1 MAKDRT
7 GKFHP
12 GKGKPSGINKEEGL
26 GLHPTAPEKL
36 DEYLEMTDKYTEGED
51 ELSANVRVL
60 HPNRNTSKGEDQY
73 KGKPNVEES
82 NKSEYESA
90 SEPDRAVIAEEL
102 PGVLTKELFTELAN
116 FKHEHCVSVFLGT
129 HRAGVEV
136 NEQFDPIAVKRSL
149 QDVTTQLSQK
159 GLNKPAIE
167 KILDPVSE
175 LVGKD
180 DFWKTQTNG
189 LALFIS
195 EGFFKYIRMPLA
207 PEQQLVIENSFYVT
221 PLIPLM
227 TSKEYFYLV
236 VISKKQVKLF
246 RGDAFGLEFIPVEGL
261 PQGMDDLSKDD
272 KGEEGTFRN
281 EGPVGNTGTGFH
293 GMGGGNT
300 IDDKLKIANYLEA
313 ADDVLWKQVLHNE
326 TAPLLVAGVEYM
338 IPIYRSVADYN
349 NLWDDALTGSYE
361 HVDTPTLY
369 QQAMEKMAPYFEQR
383 SIKALELYGNQ
394 SATELTSSIPADV
407 IPAAYYSRISH
418 LFVQKSVQIW
428 GAFDE
433 MNNKLKLH
441 ETQEQASED
450 LVDNAVVNTLSNGG
464 EIFLLEKEKMPA
476 DSAIAAI
483 FRY

>member
-26 GLHPTAPEKL
+26 DLHPTAPDKL
-36 DEYLEMTDKYTEGED
+36 DDYLELSDKYTEGED
-51 ELSANVRVL
+51 ELSANVRVM

-116 FKHEHCVSVFLGT
+116 FKHEHCVSLFLGT

-136 NEQFDPIAVKRSL
+136 NEQFDPVTVKRSL
-149 QDVTTQLSQK
+149 QDITTQLSQK
-159 GLNKPAIE
+159 GFNKPAIE
-167 KILDPVSE
+167 KILDPVNE
-175 LVGKD
+175 LIGKD
-180 DFWKTQTNG
+180 DFWKTQSNG

-195 EGFFKYIRMPLA
+195 DGFFKYIRMPLA

-221 PLIPLM
+221 PLIPIM

-261 PQGMDDLSKDD
+261 PQGMDDLSRDD

-281 EGPVGNTGTGFH
+281 EGPAATTGTGFH
-293 GMGGGNT
+293 GMGGGNNV
-300 IDDKLKIANYLEA
+300 DEKAKIATYFEA
-313 ADDVLWKQVLHNE
+313 ADDVIYKKILHNE
-326 TAPLLVAGVEYM
+326 NAPLVLAGVEYL
-338 IPIYRSVADYN
+338 IPIYKSVADYN
-349 NLWDDALTGSYE
+349 NVWDDALTGNYE
-361 HVDTPTLY
+361 YKDTPTLY
-369 QQAMEKMAPYFEQR
+369 KEAKETMSPYFER
-383 SIKALELYGNQ
+383 RINKALELYGNQ
-394 SATELTSSIPADV
+394 SATALTSSIPADV
-407 IPAAYYSRISH
+407 IPGTYYSRVSY
-418 LFVQKSVQIW
+418 LFVQKGAHIW
-428 GAFDE
+428 GTFDE
-433 MNNKLKLH
+433 MSNEIKLH
-441 ETQEQASED
+441 ETQQEDSED
-450 LVDNAVVNTLSNGG
+450 LIDNAVVKTLATGG
-464 EIFLLEKEKMPA
+464 DVFVLEKEKMPA
-476 DSAIAAI
+476 DSTIAAI